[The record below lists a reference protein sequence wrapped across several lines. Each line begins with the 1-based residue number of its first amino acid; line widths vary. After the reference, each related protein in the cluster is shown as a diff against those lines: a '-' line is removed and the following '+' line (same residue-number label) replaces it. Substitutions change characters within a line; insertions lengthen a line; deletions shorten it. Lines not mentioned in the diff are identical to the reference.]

1 MFVVSEPRA
10 VERVSKLVSE
20 PGAVAMG
27 SNNSAKLD
35 DPVATTT
42 PRGLPAWG
50 PRSALGS
57 DTAYLSL
64 GSVAKSKQ
72 SAKRTKVRSLMRILT
87 LSIALMVLA
96 VRFIGHERGVSQTL
110 PLPP

>member
-1 MFVVSEPRA
+1 MGFSQVWPLKALPKPHKLGSRNKIRLRQPRR
-10 VERVSKLVSE
+10 EESVSKLVSE

-35 DPVATTT
+35 DPVASTT

-57 DTAYLSL
+57 DTV
-64 GSVAKSKQ
+64 SVAP
-72 SAKRTKVRSLMRILT
+72 
-87 LSIALMVLA
+87 
-96 VRFIGHERGVSQTL
+96 G
-110 PLPP
+110 